1 MNGIGLINATG
12 QPAVAGSFHTL
23 VVQPTSFCNL
33 DCTYCYLPDRRSLRL
48 MSGAVAQACAESIA
62 QQNSGH
68 PVSVVWHGGE
78 PTATPIG
85 LFRGLLA
92 PFEQLRRAGMVRHE
106 IQTNATLINRQ
117 WCELFTTYGFEVGV
131 SIDGPSALNRNRLDR
146 AGNATDAR
154 TLRGLQTLAEAGL
167 GYSVISVVTP
177 ETIDHAE
184 ALVDFFTDLPG
195 CESVGFNI
203 EEQEGTDRVPVSE
216 DTAYRFWQRLIARRV
231 GGSPLRIRDVDRLA
245 DYVAATRAGRVD
257 HAPYEPIPTVSWDG
271 QVVLL
276 SPELLGIT
284 EPRYGDFIAGNVLQQ
299 PITAMLAAP
308 ATWATSPSSSRP
320 STTAPTTAPST
331 TSAGAPRPATA
342 TSSTRRS
349 PPARPPTAE
358 PRDRRSSAPPRTSSP
373 LKEKRHDQRSRGPR
387 QRRARATSPPR
398 RRPAAVD
405 SVYRCGEV

>member
-1 MNGIGLINATG
+1 MNGIGLIDSTG

-85 LFRGLLA
+85 LFRDLLA
-92 PFEQLRRAGMVRHE
+92 PFEELRRAGLVCHE

-131 SIDGPSALNRNRLDR
+131 SIDGPGALNRNRLDR
-146 AGNATDAR
+146 AGNPTDAR
-154 TLRGLQTLAEAGL
+154 TLRGMHMLAGTGL
-167 GYSVISVVTP
+167 RYSVICVVTP
-177 ETIDHAE
+177 ETIEHAD
-184 ALVDFFTDLPG
+184 ALVDFFTGLPG

-203 EEQEGTDRVPVSE
+203 EEQEGADRAPVAE
-216 DTAYRFWQRLIARRV
+216 DDAYRFWQQLIARRV
-231 GGSPLRIRDVDRLA
+231 GGSTLRIRDVDRLA
-245 DYVAATRAGRVD
+245 DYIAATRSGHVD

-299 PITAMLAAP
+299 PITAMLAGAGDLDYVAEFLTALNDCADHCAFYDFCRGAQAGNRYFEHATFTARETTYCRTTRQALVRAAADHLTPQGEAP
-308 ATWATSPSSSRP
+308 
-320 STTAPTTAPST
+320 
-331 TSAGAPRPATA
+331 
-342 TSSTRRS
+342 
-349 PPARPPTAE
+349 
-358 PRDRRSSAPPRTSSP
+358 
-373 LKEKRHDQRSRGPR
+373 
-387 QRRARATSPPR
+387 
-398 RRPAAVD
+398 
-405 SVYRCGEV
+405 